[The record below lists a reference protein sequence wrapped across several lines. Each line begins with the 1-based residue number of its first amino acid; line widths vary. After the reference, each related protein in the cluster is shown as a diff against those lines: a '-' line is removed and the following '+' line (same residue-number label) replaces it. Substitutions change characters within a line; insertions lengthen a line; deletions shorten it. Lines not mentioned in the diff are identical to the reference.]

1 MHGYIETLM
10 IKDSSL
16 SEQDRKKY
24 LQIVLDSSERL
35 KQLVADLFEL
45 SKLEANQVSPQ
56 KEAFFINE
64 LVADAAQR
72 YSVMASHKN
81 IEIKSDISTSVPMV
95 EADISLMERV
105 IQNLMSNA
113 IQYTPEQG
121 QIKLVVKN
129 VQDSVEVNIEN
140 TGEGIQETDLPHLF
154 DRYYKVNKEKSGIEG
169 TGLGLA
175 IVKKILDLH
184 NISIN
189 VKSKA
194 GELTSFSFLI
204 PRTA

>member
-1 MHGYIETLM
+1 
-10 IKDSSL
+10 
-16 SEQDRKKY
+16 
-24 LQIVLDSSERL
+24 
-35 KQLVADLFEL
+35 
-45 SKLEANQVSPQ
+45 
-56 KEAFFINE
+56 
-64 LVADAAQR
+64 
-72 YSVMASHKN
+72 
-81 IEIKSDISTSVPMV
+81 MV
-95 EADISLMERV
+95 EDDISLIERV
-105 IQNLMSNA
+105 IQNLMSKA

-184 NISIN
+184 NISIH